1 MYVLQIITFSTQ
13 SHRLYMVY
21 RLSRLPLSLI
31 DCMCFTDHHDWHF
44 ISHPICFLQIIT
56 VGTLSQSLYVYYN
69 HHGWHFVSQ
78 IIYIYF
84 LQITSFSVVDIY
96 SARLTCVRTN
106 RRSMCDMINITSASL
121 FIRIFSGTQFI
132 QLLEST
138 EVMKRSH
145 GHNSSAQLWVAHFKD
160 SRMEEVYRYSSQTS
174 TSA

>member
-1 MYVLQIITFSTQ
+1 MCII
-13 SHRLYMVY
+13 
-21 RLSRLPLSLI
+21 
-31 DCMCFTDHHDWHF
+31 
-44 ISHPICFLQIIT
+44 IIT
-56 VGTLSQSLYVYYN
+56 VGTLSHRLY
-69 HHGWHFVSQ
+69 
-78 IIYIYF
+78 IYIFYRSR
-84 LQITSFSVVDIY
+84 LLVQWIY

-145 GHNSSAQLWVAHFKD
+145 GHNSGAQLWVAHFKD

-174 TSA
+174 TSAKHVRFIWCCFMFLIVWYKMISAPPVYAPENLRGGGGSVGELHIEWDVSILWCL